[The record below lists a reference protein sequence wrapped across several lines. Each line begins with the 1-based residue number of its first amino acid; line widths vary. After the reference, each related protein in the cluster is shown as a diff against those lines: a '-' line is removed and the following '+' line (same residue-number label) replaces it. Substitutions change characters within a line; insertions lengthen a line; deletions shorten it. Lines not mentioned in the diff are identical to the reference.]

1 MASKA
6 EKLKK
11 KKAAKVKAHPMSA
24 VGPTTGPGRPM
35 TRHVETCGPTKE
47 LLAQLAAH
55 GPTDMIQRAVDRKII
70 TQEGAQ
76 ALETFA
82 SIRRLI
88 GVAEYRPQGV
98 LASMTPATITALTP
112 DERRMWAM
120 TAYRDAC
127 ALVLGS
133 THGDDAL
140 DAVTDACD
148 NRAPRSWD
156 DLATGARVLARWFV
170 AGKPG

>member
-6 EKLKK
+6 QKRRNS
-11 KKAAKVKAHPMSA
+11 KAAKAKAHPMSA

-35 TRHVETCGPTKE
+35 TRHVEACGPTRE
-47 LLAQLAAH
+47 LVAQLLAH
-55 GPTDMIQRAVDRKII
+55 GPTDMIQRAAASQVI
-70 TQEGAQ
+70 TQQGAQ

-112 DERRMWAM
+112 DERRAWAM

-127 ALVLGS
+127 ALVMAIPRGES
-133 THGDDAL
+133 AL

-156 DLATGARVLARWFV
+156 DLAAGAQVLARWFV
-170 AGKPG
+170 AGTG